1 MITTIPLAASAI
13 LVGSTMKNLYINAL
27 NSRREMEIQLTTVSQ
42 LPEDV
47 DGSLAGV
54 EVLLFSHSC

>member
-1 MITTIPLAASAI
+1 ME
-13 LVGSTMKNLYINAL
+13 NLYINAL
-27 NSRREMEIQLTTVSQ
+27 NSRRDMTQKMEIQLTTVSQ
-42 LPEDV
+42 LAEDV